1 MEKFKLTSLERKWVL
16 YDVANSAFTMMV
28 STIIPIYFNSLAK
41 GAGISE
47 VDYLAYW
54 GYTISISTVIVAI
67 LGPLVGAASD
77 KKGRKKKLF
86 AATIAIGSI
95 LCFFLGMIHQ
105 WLVFLFLFA
114 LAKIFYSVSL
124 VIYDSTLS
132 DVTDDSRMDDVSS
145 QGYAWGYIGSCVPF
159 VACLVLVLMSDKIGI
174 SQGTAMMLAF
184 MITALW
190 WFGVSTPLLKVYEQK
205 HYAEGPAEKHYIL
218 AELGTSLKEIA
229 GNKKVLLFLLAFFF
243 YIDGVYTIIDM
254 STAYGS
260 ALGLGSTDMLLAL
273 LVTQVVAFPSAIIMG
288 RLSRTK
294 DPVKLISVCIGA
306 YFCIAM
312 FAFFMTSAWQ
322 FWVLAVTVGMFQGGI
337 QALSRSY
344 FAKIIPPEKSG
355 AYFGFYDICGK
366 GASFIGTTMM
376 GLVSQITGKVNNGVL
391 VIAAFFLVG
400 MVFFRMSA
408 ATRLKNK

>member
-205 HYAEGPAEKHYIL
+205 HYAEGPAEKHNIL

>member
-159 VACLVLVLMSDKIGI
+159 VVCLVLVLMSDKIGI

-205 HYAEGPAEKHYIL
+205 HYAEGPAEKPR
-218 AELGTSLKEIA
+218 TCRR
-229 GNKKVLLFLLAFFF
+229 
-243 YIDGVYTIIDM
+243 
-254 STAYGS
+254 
-260 ALGLGSTDMLLAL
+260 
-273 LVTQVVAFPSAIIMG
+273 G
-288 RLSRTK
+288 RH
-294 DPVKLISVCIGA
+294 
-306 YFCIAM
+306 
-312 FAFFMTSAWQ
+312 
-322 FWVLAVTVGMFQGGI
+322 
-337 QALSRSY
+337 
-344 FAKIIPPEKSG
+344 
-355 AYFGFYDICGK
+355 
-366 GASFIGTTMM
+366 
-376 GLVSQITGKVNNGVL
+376 
-391 VIAAFFLVG
+391 
-400 MVFFRMSA
+400 
-408 ATRLKNK
+408 